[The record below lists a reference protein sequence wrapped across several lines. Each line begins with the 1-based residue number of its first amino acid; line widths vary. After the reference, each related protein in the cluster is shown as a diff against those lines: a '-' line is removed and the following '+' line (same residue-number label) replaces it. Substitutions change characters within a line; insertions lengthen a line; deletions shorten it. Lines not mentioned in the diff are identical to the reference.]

1 MIMESLKIYIIKDGV
16 NMAQYSK
23 KRMVSGVASASKS
36 DEALAVT
43 GAVRGWTL
51 RNVEL
56 LFTSLRQCLFYLL
69 PRSDLSLSP
78 SLFIYLSRIHKTNRQ
93 AFLFDRCRLGSG
105 DLLLVLKA

>member
-1 MIMESLKIYIIKDGV
+1 
-16 NMAQYSK
+16 MAQYSK

-36 DEALAVT
+36 DEAPAVT

-69 PRSDLSLSP
+69 PRSDFLSLTFA
-78 SLFIYLSRIHKTNRQ
+78 LY
-93 AFLFDRCRLGSG
+93 
-105 DLLLVLKA
+105 LLVKNP